1 MSGGVA
7 DCWSGIAQPHNSV
20 SDTSFYKH
28 IDPDLPPAARVRQ
41 LLIWCS
47 SRAVGRADAGAEAST
62 STKRKG
68 KGKRSAKDAKEPPPD
83 TAPVLSEKAKR
94 VLRGVEDDVIRMLA
108 ERKIDT
114 GVFGGPG
121 GSKETIFKE
130 NAQNVRNRQ
139 CHIRFTAQIER
150 YV

>member
-1 MSGGVA
+1 
-7 DCWSGIAQPHNSV
+7 V

-47 SRAVGRADAGAEAST
+47 SRAVANAEASSEAAT

-68 KGKRSAKDAKEPPPD
+68 KGKRSAKDTKEPLPD
-83 TAPVLSEKAKR
+83 TGPALSEKAKKA
-94 VLRGVEDDVIRMLA
+94 LKGTQEDVIRMLA
-108 ERKIDT
+108 QRKIDT

-121 GSKETIFKE
+121 ESKETVLKE
-130 NAQNVRNRQ
+130 NAQNVRNRE
-139 CHIRFTAQIER
+139 CHARFTAQIER